1 MAYSLH
7 GGCPDA
13 AALATLAVITAVF
26 GTLLATLGIAGR
38 LVVIPLFFPIGF
50 DISTRGLTWANGLAL
65 VAALSIA
72 LFGTGPYTLWRPE
85 EALLVSTGPGYR
97 RAHLPA
103 LMNAPAPH
111 RKQLVR
117 LLLWLAALLLL
128 LLVLRSVP
136 LADTWAA
143 LRGLTVR
150 QILTLAAVNLLI
162 LGLLNARWWL
172 LLRGQ
177 GHPVPFLPLFGY
189 RLATFGVSY
198 FTPGPHFGG
207 EPLQVYLVEKEQQVP
222 RATAVAAMTLDK
234 SLELLVNF
242 LFLLAGVTL
251 IVQQRLLSGTSGMA
265 VLILVGILLL
275 LPAAYLGAVSL
286 GRSPLSGAAQ
296 RLSTWS
302 VWQRRPGWHGRLSA
316 AAEVLE
322 GSEIAMARFM
332 RGSPWALLLAFVV
345 SLLSWLLMIGEF
357 WLMTTFL
364 GAPLTAV
371 QLVTALTAA
380 RLAILLF
387 LPGGLGVLEASQ
399 VVAFTLVGLNPAIGI
414 SVGLLIRA
422 RDVLL
427 GALGL
432 WWGGRKLAQI
442 RADPAPANPLS

>member
-1 MAYSLH
+1 MN
-7 GGCPDA
+7 
-13 AALATLAVITAVF
+13 AL
-26 GTLLATLGIAGR
+26 
-38 LVVIPLFFPIGF
+38 
-50 DISTRGLTWANGLAL
+50 
-65 VAALSIA
+65 
-72 LFGTGPYTLWRPE
+72 
-85 EALLVSTGPGYR
+85 
-97 RAHLPA
+97 
-103 LMNAPAPH
+103 NAPAP
-111 RKQLVR
+111 RKKPLVR
-117 LLLWLAALLLL
+117 LLLWSAALLLL
-128 LLVLRSVP
+128 LLVLRTVP

-143 LRGLTVR
+143 LRGLTVS
-150 QILTLAAVNLLI
+150 QILVLILLNLLV

-172 LLRGQ
+172 ILRGQ
-177 GHPVPFLPLFGY
+177 GYPVRFLPLLGY

-198 FTPGPHFGG
+198 FTPGPHVGG

-242 LFLLAGVTL
+242 LFLLAGVML
-251 IVQQRLLSGTSGMA
+251 IVQQRLLAGPSGVT

-275 LPAAYLGAVSL
+275 IPVAYLGAVSL
-286 GRSPLSGAAQ
+286 NKRPLSAAMK
-296 RLSTWS
+296 RLSAGSLWARMS
-302 VWQRRPGWHGRLSA
+302 GRHGRLPA
-316 AAEVLE
+316 AAEMLE
-322 GSEIAMARFM
+322 SSEVAMAGFL
-332 RGSPWALLLAFVV
+332 RGNPLALLPAFLV

-357 WLMTTFL
+357 WLMTAFL

-399 VVAFTLVGLNPAIGI
+399 VLAFTLVGLNPAIGI

-432 WWGGRKLAQI
+432 WWGSRKLTQI
-442 RADPAPANPLS
+442 KAAPIPARANPLS

>member
-1 MAYSLH
+1 
-7 GGCPDA
+7 
-13 AALATLAVITAVF
+13 
-26 GTLLATLGIAGR
+26 
-38 LVVIPLFFPIGF
+38 
-50 DISTRGLTWANGLAL
+50 
-65 VAALSIA
+65 
-72 LFGTGPYTLWRPE
+72 
-85 EALLVSTGPGYR
+85 
-97 RAHLPA
+97 
-103 LMNAPAPH
+103 
-111 RKQLVR
+111 
-117 LLLWLAALLLL
+117 
-128 LLVLRSVP
+128 LVLRTVP

-143 LRGLTVR
+143 LRGLTVS
-150 QILTLAAVNLLI
+150 QILALVAVNLLI

-172 LLRGQ
+172 ILRGQ
-177 GHPVPFLPLFGY
+177 GYPVRFLPLFGY

-207 EPLQVYLVEKEQQVP
+207 EPLQVYLVEREQQVP

-242 LFLLAGVTL
+242 LFLLAGVTI
-251 IVQQRLLSGTSGMA
+251 IVQQRLLAGTSGMT

-275 LPAAYLGAVSL
+275 IPAGYLGAVSL
-286 GRSPLSGAAQ
+286 GKLPLSAAA
-296 RLSTWS
+296 RRVSAWP
-302 VWQRRPGWHGRLSA
+302 VWARRSGWHGRLFA
-316 AAEVLE
+316 AVEVLE
-322 GSEIAMARFM
+322 GSETAMGRFM
-332 RGSPWALLLAFVV
+332 RGNPWRLLLAFIV

-357 WLMTTFL
+357 WLMTSFL

-442 RADPAPANPLS
+442 KIAPVPAKPLT